1 MAEYV
6 FNLWES
12 EAPYVEG
19 GEADYDVVMAAHEAF
34 SKAVVEAGGTV
45 VQGWALR
52 GIKSATFLR
61 GTRTE
66 AVHTVD
72 NPLPEVVEQLGGFY
86 VIDVPTEE
94 MALALARLA
103 PAPYGYVEVRPVWD
117 MDPSSFA

>member
-1 MAEYV
+1 MAPSHSSGKELTMAEYV

-61 GTRTE
+61 GTRTD
-66 AVHTVD
+66 AVHTEIGRAHV
-72 NPLPEVVEQLGGFY
+72 
-86 VIDVPTEE
+86 
-94 MALALARLA
+94 
-103 PAPYGYVEVRPVWD
+103 
-117 MDPSSFA
+117 